1 MDVQAHLQGLNQIK
15 SKLSPLVG
23 VAAVVKTPTAVRVL
37 SPRSISTEWRSRRVV
52 CLPWS
57 GGHGDGRNR
66 LVFPCFFIRNMSLFN
81 NVRWIINSF
90 CNYCSCSVKSLS
102 NEFSNSGK
110 VRIITGEMIVS
121 ETEQNQSPVWAML
134 GSCWA
139 MLSSCPCEG
148 HVERCGSDVG
158 ARLRPGWAMLGPG
171 KTIRNVLRKTC
182 TR

>member
-1 MDVQAHLQGLNQIK
+1 M
-15 SKLSPLVG
+15 
-23 VAAVVKTPTAVRVL
+23 VKTPTAVRVL
-37 SPRSISTEWRSRRVV
+37 SPRSIATEWRSRRVV

-66 LVFPCFFIRNMSLFN
+66 LVFSSFSSETCRCSIMFVESSIHSVSYCNTVVALLNHYQN
-81 NVRWIINSF
+81 NF
-90 CNYCSCSVKSLS
+90 TLS
-102 NEFSNSGK
+102 GRARS
-110 VRIITGEMIVS
+110 ITSEMIVS

-148 HVERCGSDVG
+148 QVERCGSDVG

-171 KTIRNVLRKTC
+171 ETIRNGLHKTC

>member
-1 MDVQAHLQGLNQIK
+1 M
-15 SKLSPLVG
+15 
-23 VAAVVKTPTAVRVL
+23 VKTPTAARVL

-57 GGHGDGRNR
+57 GGQGDGRNR
-66 LVFPCFFIRNMSLFN
+66 LVFPCFFIRNMSFFN
-81 NVRWIINSF
+81 HVRWIINSF
-90 CNYCSCSVKSLS
+90 CSYCNTVVALLNHYQNQFTLS
-102 NEFSNSGK
+102 GRARF
-110 VRIITGEMIVS
+110 ITSEMIVS

-171 KTIRNVLRKTC
+171 KTIRNGLRKTC